1 MAGRYDPGAMAT
13 PPNEEQ
19 LGGTE
24 YLRLVLYGALIG
36 IPAALVAAG
45 FLAFVHV
52 LEGWLWTDL
61 PKALGTST
69 PPWYLV
75 LGLPVVGAGIVVV
88 ARRFLPGDGGHSP
101 LKGLSSEPTPL
112 ANGLGIAL
120 AAIGTLGFGAVLG
133 PEAPLIAL
141 GSFVGMVVTRFVTLD
156 SRATRVISTAGSFS
170 AISALFGGPLVA
182 GMLLVEAGLGA
193 GTMLL
198 PGLIPGLVA
207 AAVGYLLF
215 IGFGTWGGL
224 HETGLTIPGLP
235 AYTHS
240 GVGDLVIALG
250 VGIATAIVLAFVRR
264 IGRRVDGM
272 SGTRIA
278 MPWLLLGGGLAVGL
292 LALTARGLGANSQD
306 VLFSGQSAIP
316 ELVGVTSMKILLVLL
331 VAKGLGYAVSLG
343 SGFRGGPIFPAI
355 FVGVGMATV
364 AQILFGIS
372 PTLAVAVGTA
382 AGMAAMTRLLFA
394 PLLFAA
400 LLVGSGGLDAIP
412 AAVFGSVGAW
422 LTTVALDKRA
432 VKTPAQD

>member
-1 MAGRYDPGAMAT
+1 MAT
-13 PPNEEQ
+13 PPSQEQ
-19 LGGTE
+19 LGGAE

-198 PGLIPGLVA
+198 PALIPGLVA

-224 HETGLTIPGLP
+224 HETALTIPGLP

-250 VGIATAIVLAFVRR
+250 VGIATAIVLAVVRQ

-355 FVGVGMATV
+355 FVGVGIAMV

-382 AGMAAMTRLLFA
+382 AGMASMTRLLFA